1 MTAISWPEKLHVVGD
16 ASVDYFV
23 RVPHLANADGKAI
36 GRLVGVH
43 GGGMSANLAASAA
56 STGVAVRLVT
66 RVGADEDGR
75 GALDELAALGV
86 DVSQSFV
93 EREGRTWLCFVQL
106 DASSE
111 KALVGADTG
120 LKVPAVADAALPTGA
135 RELVA
140 LLADDAHW
148 AGEIAV
154 AARALGHRV
163 AIDLEPDAVRPGRD
177 DFERL
182 VGAVDIV
189 FMNHAAAALFG
200 GEHDAARELLT
211 RGASVLVV
219 SAGAAGATAWTSDRA
234 VLHARAADPV
244 DVVDT
249 TGAGDALAGT
259 MLGVLASGRDL
270 ADALAEG
277 VRAASRCVG
286 HIGGRSHLARPDA
299 STIDLLHTRE
309 TTPT

>member
-1 MTAISWPEKLHVVGD
+1 MGD

-23 RVPHLANADGKAI
+23 RVPHLATADGKAI

-56 STGVAVRLVT
+56 SAGAAVRLVT

-75 GALDELAALGV
+75 NALAELAALGV
-86 DVSQSFV
+86 DVSQSLV
-93 EREGRTWLCFVQL
+93 ERAGRTWLCFVQL
-106 DASSE
+106 DGTGE

-120 LKVPAVADAALPTGA
+120 LKFPAVADAAVPTGSS
-135 RELVA
+135 ELVA
-140 LLADDAHW
+140 LLADDAQW

-154 AARALGHRV
+154 AARAEGHRV
-163 AIDLEPDAVRPGRD
+163 AIDLEPDAVRPGD
-177 DFERL
+177 TDYERL
-182 VGAVDIV
+182 IGAVDIV
-189 FMNHAAAALFG
+189 FMNHAAATLLG
-200 GEHDAARELLT
+200 GEHAAARELLA
-211 RGASVLVV
+211 RGVSVLVI
-219 SAGAAGATAWTSDRA
+219 SAGAAGATVRTNDDV
-234 VLHARAADPV
+234 VLHAKAAAPV

-259 MLGVLASGRDL
+259 MLGALASGRNL

-286 HIGGRSHLARPDA
+286 HIGGRSHLAHPGA
-299 STIDLLHTRE
+299 PTVELIQ
-309 TTPT
+309 TTENAAG